1 MALFQYK
8 GLNAKG
14 KTVDGVLDADSART
28 LQAALK
34 RQGIFLTEY
43 KEKLS
48 GGGEKAAVKGQEGTS
63 ASREVSFKGR
73 FQRVKLQEVAEI
85 TRQMATLMRAGIPVV
100 ESLAAISDQ
109 LENPK
114 LKEVLTQVR
123 QDVKEGTSLSQ
134 AMLKHPKVFSDLYAN
149 MVRAGES
156 SGALDVVFERLAEF
170 TESSVKLK
178 NKIVGAMAYPVI
190 MMFVAIGIIT
200 LMMVFVI
207 PKLTEMFTEMGAEL
221 PALTKGL
228 IAISTAMRDYWW
240 LLGGLAWGGAWWF
253 RRWRATEKGTLAFDR
268 MMLKLPVFGKLIRL
282 VAVARFARTL
292 ATLMSS
298 GVPLLNA
305 LSIVKNVVNNAVLA
319 KVIDDARD
327 GIREGAS
334 IAEPL
339 EKSGEFPPMMT
350 HMVRIGER
358 TGQVENML
366 KNTADAYDAQVEA
379 KVQTLTS
386 ALEPLIIVGMG
397 VMVAFLMFSILMPM
411 LQMNEMIQK

>member
-43 KEKLS
+43 KEKIS
-48 GGGEKAAVKGQEGTS
+48 GGGEKAAVKGQEGTA
-63 ASREVSFKGR
+63 ASREVTFKGR

-100 ESLAAISDQ
+100 ESLSAISDQ

-114 LKEVLTQVR
+114 LKEILTQVR
-123 QDVKEGTSLSQ
+123 QDVKEGMSLSQ
-134 AMLKHPKVFSDLYAN
+134 AMLKHPKAFSDLYAN

-156 SGALDVVFERLAEF
+156 SGALDVVFERLADF
-170 TESSVKLK
+170 TESSVRLK
-178 NKIVGAMAYPVI
+178 NKIVGALAYPVI
-190 MMFVAIGIIT
+190 MMCVGVGIVT

-221 PALTKGL
+221 PALTRGL
-228 IAISTAMRDYWW
+228 IFVSGAMRSYWW
-240 LLGGLAWGGAWWF
+240 LIGGVIFGLVTWF
-253 RRWRATEKGTLAFDR
+253 KRWKASEAGQLRFDG

-292 ATLMSS
+292 ATLMGS

-319 KVIDDARD
+319 KVIEEARD
-327 GIREGAS
+327 DIREGAS

-358 TGQVENML
+358 TGQVEGML

-411 LQMNEMIQK
+411 MQMNEMIQK

>member
-1 MALFQYK
+1 M
-8 GLNAKG
+8 
-14 KTVDGVLDADSART
+14 
-28 LQAALK
+28 
-34 RQGIFLTEY
+34 
-43 KEKLS
+43 
-48 GGGEKAAVKGQEGTS
+48 
-63 ASREVSFKGR
+63 
-73 FQRVKLQEVAEI
+73 
-85 TRQMATLMRAGIPVV
+85 
-100 ESLAAISDQ
+100 
-109 LENPK
+109 
-114 LKEVLTQVR
+114 
-123 QDVKEGTSLSQ
+123 
-134 AMLKHPKVFSDLYAN
+134 
-149 MVRAGES
+149 
-156 SGALDVVFERLAEF
+156 
-170 TESSVKLK
+170 
-178 NKIVGAMAYPVI
+178 
-190 MMFVAIGIIT
+190 
-200 LMMVFVI
+200 
-207 PKLTEMFTEMGAEL
+207 
-221 PALTKGL
+221 
-228 IAISTAMRDYWW
+228 
-240 LLGGLAWGGAWWF
+240 
-253 RRWRATEKGTLAFDR
+253 AFDR

-292 ATLMSS
+292 ATLMGS

-305 LSIVKNVVNNAVLA
+305 LAIVKNVLNNAVLA

-358 TGQVENML
+358 TGQVESML